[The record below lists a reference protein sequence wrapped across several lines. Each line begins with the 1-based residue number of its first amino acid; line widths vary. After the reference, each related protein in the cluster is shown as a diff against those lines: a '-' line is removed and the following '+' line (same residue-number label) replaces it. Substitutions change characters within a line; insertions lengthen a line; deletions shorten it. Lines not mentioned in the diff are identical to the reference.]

1 MRQPLLKLIPVF
13 LCVLAL
19 IPVSLFACDSRVRSL
34 LGQLP
39 PESAT
44 SGLPIGVASYFDP
57 EARTSRVDVL
67 KLYWYARAGCDEDA
81 LVATPQVPKGPAY
94 LAAAAMRRTG
104 RVDAAG
110 YSVLEAHHLE
120 SLVVSLL
127 LAPENETYL
136 YKYAQRVGSN
146 KNEFRPPLEEMY
158 KLLHTSRQYSR
169 AVALVERNGPFTS
182 NDDLIKFQLAWAYA
196 RLGRNSAAQAI
207 WQPLLKRHQ
216 FLRGIHANTLA
227 FSGRFREAWAL
238 IADSPRAKRGK
249 MMHEYLEVT
258 GDFEGVR
265 KHVAWMS
272 TCEQARLEA
281 MQRQYLRA
289 MELANTGRCET
300 AYSFV
305 PKAPSHLLAQR
316 YTTTGLYEVAAKKGD
331 GLLFRHLAQRA
342 GARDGYFYIPTTP
355 VIVALVAEGRD
366 EDALGVM
373 QEDGPLEQVRTWTWG
388 EVAYLA
394 GPGFSFES
402 WLDLY
407 LQAKPL
413 PSTDAP
419 LLQLSQSFAAQQPA
433 AALAW
438 FESSSSRLL
447 AWQQRQFI
455 FGVVRGLLGAEYIRS
470 ESDYRPVLRGYRS
483 AS

>member
-1 MRQPLLKLIPVF
+1 MRQLLLKLI
-13 LCVLAL
+13 LCAFAL
-19 IPVSLFACDSRVRSL
+19 TPASLFACDSRVHSL

-39 PESAT
+39 PESET
-44 SGLPIGVASYFDP
+44 SGLPIGDASYFDP
-57 EARTSRVDVL
+57 EAGTSSINLL
-67 KLYWYARAGCDEDA
+67 KLYWYARADCNDDA
-81 LVATPQVPKGPAY
+81 LVAAQQLPQGTAY
-94 LAAAAMRRTG
+94 LAAATMLRTG
-104 RVDAAG
+104 RIDAAG
-110 YSVLEAHHLE
+110 YAALETHHLE

-136 YKYAQRVGSN
+136 YKYAQRAERSED
-146 KNEFRPPLEEMY
+146 EFRPPLEEMY
-158 KLLHTSRQYSR
+158 KLLHYSGQYSR

-182 NDDLIKFQLAWAYA
+182 NDDLIKLELAWAYA
-196 RLGRNSAAQAI
+196 RLGRDRAAQAI
-207 WQPLLKRHQ
+207 WRPLLQ
-216 FLRGIHANTLA
+216 YQWARGIHANTLG
-227 FSGRFREAWAL
+227 FTGRFHEAWTFIAL
-238 IADSPRAKRGK
+238 SPRAKRGK
-249 MMHEYLEVT
+249 MMNEYLEMT

-272 TCEQARLEA
+272 MCEQARFEA
-281 MQRQYLRA
+281 MQRHYLRA
-289 MELANTGRCET
+289 MERADTGRCET
-300 AYSFV
+300 IYNYV

-342 GARDGYFYIPTTP
+342 GARDGYHYIPTTP

-366 EDALGVM
+366 KDALGVM
-373 QEDGPLEQVRTWTWG
+373 QEDGPLKQVRSWTWG

-394 GPGFSFES
+394 GTGFSFGS
-402 WLDLY
+402 WLELY
-407 LQAKPL
+407 LQSKPS

-419 LLQLSQSFAAQQPA
+419 LLQFAQSFATQQPD

-438 FESSSSRLL
+438 FESNSSRLV

-455 FGVVRGLLGAEYIRS
+455 FGLVRGLLGTKYIRS